1 MSANVPAVYDSDE
14 AYAYA
19 IGQAAGRYLQVI
31 HHLDSSYGSAAG
43 VLTYSR
49 YDKRVLHSIL
59 ERISKALGI
68 RLRKGHEKDEI
79 AEIADAQKSI
89 GGIIDGF
96 EVLDPRRDYAYFF
109 HRGALAQLGGAQ

>member
-1 MSANVPAVYDSDE
+1 MSANVPAVYDGDE

-31 HHLDSSYGSAAG
+31 HRLDSSYGSAAG

-68 RLRKGHEKDEI
+68 RLRKGREKD
-79 AEIADAQKSI
+79 EIADAQKSI